1 MNIRYAIEKDLEN
14 IKDIWNYC
22 FGDEEGFVN
31 YYFDNKYKPENT
43 ILIEEN
49 DELMSSLQLNQYKI
63 NLNNKIYDTSYV
75 VGVSTYPNARGKGY
89 MKDMMDF
96 ALNELYKKDQL
107 VSLLMPIDYR
117 LYKKYGYEHCY
128 DQIEYKLNI
137 EELKQFKIVG
147 DFEKITNNHINYMM
161 DIYNEF
167 LLNTNGYVVRDK
179 NYYENLFKEIKCE
192 NGHMYIHKEENYEG
206 YIIYFI
212 MEDTMFIREIC
223 YKNISSLKSML
234 KFIYNHNTQCKK
246 VTIMSP
252 VIDSIRYILPNLKTS
267 EINIKPFMMG
277 RVINLEKFLNTLSI
291 ECNDLDGVYIEIIDN
306 QIKENNNVFEIRVK
320 DNEVKAI
327 KSNKKADIGLSINY
341 ISQLAFSYIDI
352 EKVLFLENITKTKE
366 NTKAI
371 NLLKSIFSKKENYI
385 NEYV

>member
-22 FGDEEGFVN
+22 FGDEEAFVN

-43 ILIEEN
+43 IIIEEN

-63 NLNNKIYDTSYV
+63 NLNNKVYDTSYV

-96 ALNELYKKDQL
+96 ALNELYKKEQL

-137 EELKQFKIVG
+137 EDLKQFKIVG

-212 MEDTMFIREIC
+212 MEDTMFVREMC
-223 YKNISSLKSML
+223 YKNIRSLNSML

-291 ECNDLDGVYIEIIDN
+291 ECNDLDSVYIDIIDN
-306 QIKENNNVFEIRVK
+306 QIKENNNVFEISVK
-320 DNEVKAI
+320 DNKVKAI
-327 KSNKKADIGLSINY
+327 KSNKKADISLSINY

>member
-49 DELMSSLQLNQYKI
+49 DELISSLQLNQYKI

>member
-63 NLNNKIYDTSYV
+63 NLNNKIYDMSYV

-192 NGHMYIHKEENYEG
+192 NGHMYIYKEENYEG

-320 DNEVKAI
+320 DNKVKAI

>member
-14 IKDIWNYC
+14 IKDIWDYC
-22 FGDEEGFVN
+22 FGDDEGFVN

-320 DNEVKAI
+320 DNKVKAI

>member
-22 FGDEEGFVN
+22 FGDEEAFVN

-43 ILIEEN
+43 IIIEEN

-147 DFEKITNNHINYMM
+147 NFEKITNNHINYMM

>member
-49 DELMSSLQLNQYKI
+49 DELISSLQLNQYKI

-234 KFIYNHNTQCKK
+234 KFVYNHNTQCKK

-291 ECNDLDGVYIEIIDN
+291 ECNDLDGVYIEIID
-306 QIKENNNVFEIRVK
+306 QKYP
-320 DNEVKAI
+320 
-327 KSNKKADIGLSINY
+327 L
-341 ISQLAFSYIDI
+341 
-352 EKVLFLENITKTKE
+352 
-366 NTKAI
+366 
-371 NLLKSIFSKKENYI
+371 
-385 NEYV
+385 

>member
-49 DELMSSLQLNQYKI
+49 DELISSLQLNQYKI

-192 NGHMYIHKEENYEG
+192 NGYMYIHKEENYEG

-320 DNEVKAI
+320 DNKVKAI

>member
-22 FGDEEGFVN
+22 FEDEEGFVN

-96 ALNELYKKDQL
+96 TLNELYKKDQL

-320 DNEVKAI
+320 DNKVKAI

>member
-49 DELMSSLQLNQYKI
+49 DELISSLQLNQYKI

-212 MEDTMFIREIC
+212 MEYTMFIREIC

>member
-49 DELMSSLQLNQYKI
+49 DELMSSLQLNQYKV

-320 DNEVKAI
+320 DNKVKAI

-352 EKVLFLENITKTKE
+352 EKVLFLESITKTKE

>member
-22 FGDEEGFVN
+22 FGDEEAFVN

-43 ILIEEN
+43 IIIEEN

-147 DFEKITNNHINYMM
+147 NFEKITNNHINYMM

-167 LLNTNGYVVRDK
+167 LLNTNAYVVRDK

>member
-1 MNIRYAIEKDLEN
+1 MNIRYAKGNDLEN

-22 FGDEEGFVN
+22 FGDEKEYVD
-31 YYFDNKYKPENT
+31 YYFNNKYKPENT
-43 ILIEEN
+43 IIIEEN

-63 NLNNKIYDTSYV
+63 NLDNKIYDISYV

-96 ALNELYKKDQL
+96 ALNELYKKGQL

-117 LYKKYGYEHCY
+117 LYRKYGYEHCY

-137 EELKQFKIVG
+137 DDLKLFKING
-147 DFEKITNNHINYMM
+147 DFEKIDNHHIENMIN
-161 DIYNEF
+161 IHKEF
-167 LLNTNGYVVRDK
+167 LLNANGYVDRDK
-179 NYYENLFKEIKCE
+179 SYYENLFKEIKCE
-192 NGHMYIHKEENYEG
+192 NGHMYIHKEEDYDG

-212 MEDTMFIREIC
+212 MDGNMFVREMC
-223 YKNISSLKSML
+223 YKNVNSLKSML

-246 VTIMSP
+246 VTIMAP
-252 VIDSIRYILPNLKTS
+252 MTDSIRYILPNLKTNGV
-267 EINIKPFMMG
+267 NIKPFMMG
-277 RVINLEKFLNTLSI
+277 RIINLEGFLNNLVIAS
-291 ECNDLDGVYIEIIDN
+291 NDLDSVYIEVIDH
-306 QIKENNNVFEIRVK
+306 QIKENNNVFAISVK
-320 DNEVKAI
+320 DNKVIAI
-327 KSNKKADIGLSINY
+327 KSDKKADITLSINY

-352 EKVLFLENITKTKE
+352 KEVLFLSNLTKTDE

-371 NLLKSIFSKKENYI
+371 NLLSAIFNKKENYV

>member
-49 DELMSSLQLNQYKI
+49 DELISSLQLNQYKI

-107 VSLLMPIDYR
+107 VSLLMPIDYK

>member
-49 DELMSSLQLNQYKI
+49 DELMSSLQLNQYKV

-107 VSLLMPIDYR
+107 VSLLMPIDYK

>member
-128 DQIEYKLNI
+128 DKIEYKLNI

>member
-107 VSLLMPIDYR
+107 VSLLMPIDYK

>member
-49 DELMSSLQLNQYKI
+49 DELISSLQLNQYKI

-137 EELKQFKIVG
+137 EDLKQFKIVG

-212 MEDTMFIREIC
+212 MEDTMFVREMC
-223 YKNISSLKSML
+223 YKNIRSLNSML

-320 DNEVKAI
+320 DNKVKAI